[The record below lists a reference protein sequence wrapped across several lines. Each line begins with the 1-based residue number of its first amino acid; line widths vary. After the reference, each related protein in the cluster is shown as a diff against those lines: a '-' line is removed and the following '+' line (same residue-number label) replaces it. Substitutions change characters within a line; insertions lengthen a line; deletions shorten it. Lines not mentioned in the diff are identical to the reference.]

1 MNVSD
6 IMTENPMTVDKQW
19 TLYDALRAM
28 EDIGCHHLP
37 VTSQQGH
44 VVGILSD
51 HDCRRA
57 LNRPHLWQ
65 DGWEDEALPHE
76 LLVARFMTPGP
87 IVTEPNTPADEAA
100 RLMLVNHI
108 SCLPVMR
115 AETLVGIVTT
125 SDIMVA
131 FMTLHRREQQLPQA

>member
-6 IMTENPMTVDKQW
+6 IMTANVVTIDKSQS
-19 TLYDALRAM
+19 LYDALRAM
-28 EDIGCHHLP
+28 EEIGCHHLP
-37 VTSQQGH
+37 VTSQAGH

-57 LNRPHLWQ
+57 LNWPHLWKG
-65 DGWEDEALPHE
+65 GWEEEALPHE
-76 LLVARFMTPGP
+76 LLVAHFMTPAP
-87 IVTEPNTPADEAA
+87 IVTEPNTPAEEAA
-100 RLMLVNHI
+100 RLMLVHHI

-125 SDIMVA
+125 SDLLVA
-131 FMTLHRREQQLPQA
+131 FMTLSRREKSLPHG